1 MAEING
7 AHRQGQRH
15 RQRHRQRSWQHWL
28 CRRSLQRRRRSSG
41 STAPAA
47 LFLQSRPGRWIKTA
61 MTVSLSPT
69 PEAALPSPAARLSL
83 QKSTI
88 AADTTT
94 IRSLDWDRSRFD
106 IEFGLRN
113 GTTYN
118 AFLVRGERI
127 ALIDTSHAKFRDL
140 WLACLR
146 EELDPR
152 QIDVLIVSH
161 TEPDHSGL
169 VADLLELNP
178 EIEVVASKVAIQF
191 LENQVHRPFRS
202 RAVKSG
208 DQLDLGTNPDS
219 GVAHRFEFLSAP
231 NLHWP
236 DTIFSFDHGSGI
248 LYTCDAFGLHY
259 CSEDLFDVDPGAIAP
274 DFRFY
279 YECLM
284 GPNARSVLQAMKRME
299 ALPPISTIAVGHG
312 PLLRHHL
319 DLWTAD
325 YRSWSSDRSQGEAY
339 AAVCYLSQY
348 GFCDRLS
355 QAIARGIS
363 KAEAQVQLVDLR
375 ATDAQELSALIGEA
389 SAVVVPTWPAQ
400 PDADLQA
407 SIGTLLAALKPKQWL
422 AVYDAYGGNDQPI
435 DTVASQLRSLGQ
447 KQAFAPLRIRQ
458 VPGAADYQL
467 CEEAGTDLGQL
478 LTRARAIAAM
488 KSLDGDLDKAL
499 GRLSGGLYVVTA
511 RQGEGDSIRSGAM
524 VASWVSQ
531 ASFAPPGISIAVARD
546 RAIESLLQV
555 GDRFVLN
562 ILRQDNHQA
571 LLRHFLRRFPPGAD
585 RFAGVS
591 VLEGVARGG
600 PVLGDALAYLGCR
613 VTQRMEV
620 PDHWIIYAEVE
631 QGNVSDASART
642 AVHHRKVGNHY

>member
-1 MAEING
+1 MVATPSVANSAASVSG
-7 AHRQGQRH
+7 A
-15 RQRHRQRSWQHWL
+15 
-28 CRRSLQRRRRSSG
+28 
-41 STAPAA
+41 P
-47 LFLQSRPGRWIKTA
+47 
-61 MTVSLSPT
+61 
-69 PEAALPSPAARLSL
+69 RLSL
-83 QKSTI
+83 QCEGI

-118 AFLVRGERI
+118 SFLVRGERT
-127 ALIDTSHAKFRDL
+127 ALIDTSHLKFEDS
-140 WLACLR
+140 WLPLLQ
-146 EELDPR
+146 EQIDPR
-152 QIDVLIVSH
+152 AIDHLIVSH

-169 VADLLELNP
+169 IGHLIDLNP
-178 EIEVVASKVAIQF
+178 EIEIVGSKVAIQF

-208 DQLDLGTNPDS
+208 DVLDLGTNPES

-236 DTIFSFDHGSGI
+236 DTIFSFDHGTGI

-259 CSEDLFDVDPGAIAP
+259 CSDHVFDVDPGAIAP

-279 YECLM
+279 YDCLM
-284 GPNARSVLQAMKRME
+284 GPNARSVLQALKRME
-299 ALPPISTIAVGHG
+299 GLPPVTTIAVGHG

-319 DLWTAD
+319 SLWVDD
-325 YRSWSSDRSQGEAY
+325 YRSWSSERSSGEAY

-355 QAIARGIS
+355 QAIARGIG
-363 KAEAQVQLVDLR
+363 KAGAAVQLVDLR
-375 ATDAQELSALIGEA
+375 ATDAQELAALIGEA
-389 SAVVVPTWPAQ
+389 SAVVVPTWPAS

-407 SIGTLLAALKPKQWL
+407 SIGTLLAALKPKQWV
-422 AVYDAYGGNDQPI
+422 ACYDAFGGNDEPI
-435 DTVASQLRSLGQ
+435 DTVASQLRTLGQ
-447 KQAFAPLRIRQ
+447 KTAFEPLRIRQ
-458 VPGAADYQL
+458 VPQTGDYQR

-478 LTRARAIAAM
+478 LTKAKAIEAM

-511 RQGEGDSIRSGAM
+511 RQGTGEDSRSGAM

-531 ASFAPPGISIAVARD
+531 ASFDPPGITVAVAKD
-546 RAIESLLQV
+546 RAIEALLQV
-555 GDRFVLN
+555 EDRFVLN
-562 ILRQDNHQA
+562 ILRDDNHQQ

-585 RFAGVS
+585 RFAGVNT
-591 VLEGVARGG
+591 LEAVAAGG

-613 VTQRMEV
+613 VAQRLEG
-620 PDHWIIYAEVE
+620 PDHWIIYAVVE
-631 QGNVSDASART
+631 EGNVADTQAAT

>member
-1 MAEING
+1 MAET
-7 AHRQGQRH
+7 AVA
-15 RQRHRQRSWQHWL
+15 
-28 CRRSLQRRRRSSG
+28 
-41 STAPAA
+41 STP
-47 LFLQSRPGRWIKTA
+47 
-61 MTVSLSPT
+61 
-69 PEAALPSPAARLSL
+69 RLSL
-83 QKSTI
+83 QCEAI

-118 AFLVRGERI
+118 SFLVRGERT
-127 ALIDTSHAKFRDL
+127 ALIDTSHLKFEHT
-140 WLACLR
+140 WLPLLR
-146 EELDPR
+146 EQIDPR
-152 QIDVLIVSH
+152 GIDHLIVSH

-169 VADLLELNP
+169 IGHLIDLNP
-178 EIEVVASKVAIQF
+178 EIEIVGSKVAIQF

-208 DQLDLGTNPDS
+208 EELDLGTNPTS
-219 GVAHRFEFLSAP
+219 GVQHRFEFLSAP

-236 DTIFSFDHGSGI
+236 DTIFSFDHGTAI

-259 CSEDLFDVDPGAIAP
+259 CSEELFDSDPGAIAP

-299 ALPPISTIAVGHG
+299 SLATPITTIAVGHG

-319 DLWTAD
+319 DLWTGD
-325 YRSWSSDRSQGEAY
+325 YRSWSSERSQGAAY
-339 AAVCYLSQY
+339 AAVCYVSQY

-355 QAIARGIS
+355 QAIARGIG
-363 KAEAQVQLVDLR
+363 KTEAQVQLVDLR
-375 ATDAQELSALIGEA
+375 ATDAQELSALVGEA
-389 SAVVVPTWPAQ
+389 SAVVVPTWSAEA
-400 PDADLQA
+400 DADLQA
-407 SIGTLLAALKPKQWL
+407 SVGTLLAALKPKQWV

-435 DTVASQLRSLGQ
+435 DTVASQLRALGQ
-447 KQAFAPLRIRQ
+447 KSAFEPLRIRQ
-458 VPGAADYQL
+458 VPDGSDYQR

-478 LTRARAIAAM
+478 LTKAKTISAM
-488 KSLDGDLDKAL
+488 KALDGDLDRAL

-511 RQGEGDSIRSGAM
+511 RQGEGESARSGAM

-531 ASFAPPGISIAVARD
+531 ASFEPPGITIAVARD

-562 ILRQDNHQA
+562 VLREDNHQS
-571 LLRHFLRRFPPGAD
+571 LLRHFLKRFPPGAD
-585 RFAGVS
+585 RFENVA

-600 PVLGDALAYLGCR
+600 PVLGDALAFLGCR
-613 VTQRMEV
+613 VTKRMEV
-620 PDHWIIYAEVE
+620 PDHWIVYAEVE
-631 QGNVSDASART
+631 QGNVADASART

>member
-1 MAEING
+1 MAVATG
-7 AHRQGQRH
+7 
-15 RQRHRQRSWQHWL
+15 
-28 CRRSLQRRRRSSG
+28 
-41 STAPAA
+41 
-47 LFLQSRPGRWIKTA
+47 
-61 MTVSLSPT
+61 
-69 PEAALPSPAARLSL
+69 RLSL
-83 QKSTI
+83 QCEAI

-118 AFLVRGERI
+118 AFLVRGERT
-127 ALIDTSHAKFRDL
+127 ALIDSSHAKFRET
-140 WLACLR
+140 WLPLLR
-146 EELDPR
+146 EQIDPKA
-152 QIDVLIVSH
+152 IDVLIVSH

-169 VADLLELNP
+169 IGDLLDLNP
-178 EIEVVASKVAIQF
+178 EIEIVASKVAIQF

-208 DQLDLGTNPDS
+208 DSLDLGINPDT
-219 GVAHRFEFLSAP
+219 GTEHRFEFLSAP

-236 DTIFSFDHGSGI
+236 DTIFSFDHGTGI

-259 CSEDLFDVDPGAIAP
+259 CSDELFDVDPGAIAP

-279 YECLM
+279 YDCLM
-284 GPNARSVLQAMKRME
+284 GPNARSVLQALKRMDG
-299 ALPPISTIAVGHG
+299 LPAINTVAVGHG

-319 DLWTAD
+319 DHWIED
-325 YRSWSSDRSQGEAY
+325 YREWSGQRSKGETY

-355 QAIARGIS
+355 QAIARGIG

-389 SAVVVPTWPAQ
+389 QAVVVPTWPAE
-400 PDADLQA
+400 PDSELQA
-407 SIGTLLAALKPKQWL
+407 SIGTLLAALHSKQWVG
-422 AVYDAYGGNDQPI
+422 VYDAFGGNDAPI
-435 DTVASQLRSLGQ
+435 DAVASQLRAQEQ
-447 KQAFAPLRIRQ
+447 KEAFAPLRIRSLPTGQ
-458 VPGAADYQL
+458 DYQR

-478 LTRARAIAAM
+478 LTRDKTIAAM

-511 RQGEGDSIRSGAM
+511 SQGEGESLRRSAM

-531 ASFAPPGISIAVARD
+531 ASFTPPGLTIAVARD
-546 RAIESLLQV
+546 RAIEALMQV

-562 ILRQDNHQA
+562 VLRESNHQP
-571 LLRHFLRRFPPGAD
+571 LLRHFLKRFPPGAD
-585 RFAGVS
+585 RFAGVN
-591 VLEGVARGG
+591 VLEGVADGG

-613 VTQRMEV
+613 VEQRMEG
-620 PDHWIIYAEVE
+620 PDHWIIYAVVE
-631 QGNVSDASART
+631 QGNVADADART

>member
-1 MAEING
+1 MG
-7 AHRQGQRH
+7 ASASVLTSASPR
-15 RQRHRQRSWQHWL
+15 L
-28 CRRSLQRRRRSSG
+28 TLQCEG
-41 STAPAA
+41 IGP
-47 LFLQSRPGRWIKTA
+47 
-61 MTVSLSPT
+61 
-69 PEAALPSPAARLSL
+69 
-83 QKSTI
+83 
-88 AADTTT
+88 DTTT

-118 AFLVRGERI
+118 AFLVRGERT
-127 ALIDTSHAKFRDL
+127 ALIDTSHLKFADT
-140 WLACLR
+140 WLPLLL
-146 EELDPR
+146 E
-152 QIDVLIVSH
+152 QIDPMAIDHLIVSH

-169 VADLLELNP
+169 IGHLIDLNP
-178 EIEVVASKVAIQF
+178 EIEIVGSKVAIQF
-191 LENQVHRPFRS
+191 LENQVHRPFKS

-208 DQLDLGTNPDS
+208 DSLDLGINSSS
-219 GVAHRFEFLSAP
+219 GVQHRFEFLSAP

-236 DTIFSFDHGSGI
+236 DTIFSFDHGTGI

-259 CSEDLFDVDPGAIAP
+259 CSDDLFDVDPGAIAP

-279 YECLM
+279 YDCLM
-284 GPNARSVLQAMKRME
+284 GPNARSVLQAMKRMDS
-299 ALPPISTIAVGHG
+299 LPPITTIAVGHG

-319 DLWTAD
+319 DLWTGD

-355 QAIARGIS
+355 QAIARGIG

-375 ATDAQELSALIGEA
+375 ATDPQELSALVGEA
-389 SAVVVPTWPAQ
+389 NAVVVPTWPSD
-400 PDADLQA
+400 PDAELQA
-407 SIGTLLAALKPKQWL
+407 SIGTLLAALKPKQWV

-447 KQAFAPLRIRQ
+447 QQAFAPLRIRQ
-458 VPGAADYQL
+458 VPGAAVYQL

-478 LTRARAIAAM
+478 LTRAKAIAAM

-511 RQGEGDSIRSGAM
+511 RQGEGDTARSGAM

-531 ASFAPPGISIAVARD
+531 ASFDPPGLSIAVAKD

-562 ILRQDNHQA
+562 ILREDNHQS

-585 RFAGVS
+585 RFAGVA
-591 VLEGVARGG
+591 VLDDVARGG

-613 VTQRMEV
+613 VSQRMEV
-620 PDHWIIYAEVE
+620 SDHWVVYAEVE
-631 QGNVSDASART
+631 QGNVADASGRT

>member
-1 MAEING
+1 
-7 AHRQGQRH
+7 
-15 RQRHRQRSWQHWL
+15 
-28 CRRSLQRRRRSSG
+28 
-41 STAPAA
+41 
-47 LFLQSRPGRWIKTA
+47 
-61 MTVSLSPT
+61 MTV
-69 PEAALPSPAARLSL
+69 APSPMSAASAVGRLSL
-83 QKSTI
+83 QCQDI
-88 AADTTT
+88 AADTTA

-118 AFLVRGERI
+118 SFLVRGERT
-127 ALIDTSHAKFRDL
+127 ALIDTSHLKFEST
-140 WLACLR
+140 WLPL
-146 EELDPR
+146 LQQ
-152 QIDVLIVSH
+152 QIDPQAIDHLIVSH

-169 VADLLELNP
+169 IGHLIDLNP
-178 EIEVVASKVAIQF
+178 EIEIVGSKVAIQF

-208 DQLDLGTNPDS
+208 EELDLGTNPDS
-219 GVAHRFEFLSAP
+219 GVQHRFEFLSAP

-236 DTIFSFDHGSGI
+236 DTIFSFDHGTGI

-259 CSEDLFDVDPGAIAP
+259 CSDELFDSDPGAIAP

-284 GPNARSVLQAMKRME
+284 GPNARSVLQAMKRMDGL
-299 ALPPISTIAVGHG
+299 ATPINTIAVGHG
-312 PLLRHHL
+312 PLLRQHL
-319 DLWTAD
+319 DLWTGD
-325 YRSWSSDRSQGEAY
+325 YRAWSSERSQGEAY

-355 QAIARGIS
+355 QAIARGIG

-375 ATDAQELSALIGEA
+375 ATDAQELSALVGEA
-389 SAVVVPTWPAQ
+389 SAVVVPTWPAEV
-400 PDADLQA
+400 DADLQA
-407 SIGTLLAALKPKQWL
+407 SIGTLLAALKPKQWV

-478 LTRARAIAAM
+478 LTRDKAIAAM
-488 KSLDGDLDKAL
+488 KALDGDLDKAL

-511 RQGEGDSIRSGAM
+511 RQGEGDSVRSGAM

-531 ASFAPPGISIAVARD
+531 ASFDPPGISIAVSKD

-562 ILRQDNHQA
+562 ILREDNHQP

-585 RFAGVS
+585 RFAGVN
-591 VLEGVARGG
+591 VLEGVASGG
-600 PVLGDALAYLGCR
+600 PVLGDALAFLGCR

-620 PDHWIIYAEVE
+620 PDHWIVYAEVE
-631 QGNVSDASART
+631 QGNVSDSTART

>member
-1 MAEING
+1 MSATPSAIP
-7 AHRQGQRH
+7 A
-15 RQRHRQRSWQHWL
+15 
-28 CRRSLQRRRRSSG
+28 
-41 STAPAA
+41 TAPR
-47 LFLQSRPGRWIKTA
+47 LTLQCEP
-61 MTVSLSPT
+61 
-69 PEAALPSPAARLSL
+69 
-83 QKSTI
+83 I
-88 AADTTT
+88 AAGTTA

-118 AFLVRGERI
+118 AFLVRGERT
-127 ALIDTSHAKFRDL
+127 ALIDTSHAKFRDS
-140 WLACLR
+140 WLPLLR
-146 EELDPR
+146 E
-152 QIDVLIVSH
+152 QIDPMAIDFLIVSH

-169 VADLLELNP
+169 IGDLIDANP
-178 EIEVVASKVAIQF
+178 EIEIIASKVAIQF
-191 LENQVHRPFRS
+191 LENQVHRSFRS

-208 DQLDLGTNPDS
+208 DTLDLGCGAD
-219 GVAHRFEFLSAP
+219 GVEHRFEFLSAP

-236 DTIFSFDHGSGI
+236 DTIFSFDHGTAI

-259 CSEDLFDVDPGAIAP
+259 CSDDLFDVDPGAIAP

-284 GPNARSVLQAMKRME
+284 GPNARSVLQALKRMD
-299 ALPPISTIAVGHG
+299 ALPEITTIAVGHG
-312 PLLRHHL
+312 PLLREHL
-319 DLWTAD
+319 PLWVGD
-325 YRSWSSDRSQGEAY
+325 YREWSGQRSAGHTY
-339 AAVCYLSQY
+339 AAICYVSQY

-355 QAIARGIS
+355 QAIARGVA
-363 KAEAQVQLVDLR
+363 KAEAQVQLIDLR
-375 ATDAQELSALIGEA
+375 ATDPQELSALIGEA
-389 SAVVVPTWPAQ
+389 TAVVVPTWPAE

-407 SIGTLLAALKPKQWL
+407 AVGTLLAALNPKQWL
-422 AVYDAYGGNDQPI
+422 ACYDAFGGNDAPI
-435 DTVASQLRSLGQ
+435 DAVAGQLRSLNPQ
-447 KQAFAPLRIRQ
+447 EAFTPLRIRQ
-458 VPGAADYQL
+458 VPGAADYQR

-478 LTRARAIAAM
+478 LTREKTIAAM

-511 RQGEGDSIRSGAM
+511 RQGEGESVRSGAM

-531 ASFAPPGISIAVARD
+531 ASFEPPGITVAVAKD

-562 ILRQDNHQA
+562 ILREDNHQQ

-591 VLEGVARGG
+591 VLEGAASGG
-600 PVLGDALAYLGCR
+600 PVLGDALAFLGCR
-613 VTQRMEV
+613 VAQRMEG

-631 QGNVSDASART
+631 QGNVADTNAST

>member
-1 MAEING
+1 MGSAVTLD
-7 AHRQGQRH
+7 AAV
-15 RQRHRQRSWQHWL
+15 
-28 CRRSLQRRRRSSG
+28 SSK
-41 STAPAA
+41 P
-47 LFLQSRPGRWIKTA
+47 
-61 MTVSLSPT
+61 
-69 PEAALPSPAARLSL
+69 RLSL
-83 QKSTI
+83 QCEVI

-118 AFLVRGERI
+118 SFLVRGERT
-127 ALIDTSHAKFRDL
+127 ALIDTSHLKFEDS
-140 WLACLR
+140 WLPLLQ
-146 EELDPR
+146 E
-152 QIDVLIVSH
+152 QIDPKQIDHLIVSH

-169 VADLLELNP
+169 IGHLIDLHP
-178 EIEVVASKVAIQF
+178 EIEIVASKVAIQF
-191 LENQVHRPFRS
+191 LENQVHRPFKR

-208 DQLDLGTNPDS
+208 DQLDLGTNPES

-236 DTIFSFDHGSGI
+236 DTIFSFDHGTGI

-259 CSEDLFDVDPGAIAP
+259 CSDHVFDVDPGAIAP

-279 YECLM
+279 YDCLM
-284 GPNARSVLQAMKRME
+284 GPNARSVLQALKRME
-299 ALPPISTIAVGHG
+299 GLPPITTIAVGHG

-319 DLWTAD
+319 SLWVDD
-325 YRSWSSDRSQGEAY
+325 YRSWSSERSSGEAY

-355 QAIARGIS
+355 QAIARGIG
-363 KAEAQVQLVDLR
+363 KAGAAVQLVDLR
-375 ATDAQELSALIGEA
+375 ATDAQELAALIGEA
-389 SAVVVPTWPAQ
+389 SAVVVPTWPASA
-400 PDADLQA
+400 DADLQA
-407 SIGTLLAALKPKQWL
+407 SIGTLLAALKPKQWV
-422 AVYDAYGGNDQPI
+422 ACYDAFGGNDEPI
-435 DTVASQLRSLGQ
+435 DTVASQLRTMGQ
-447 KQAFAPLRIRQ
+447 KTAFEPLRIRQ
-458 VPGAADYQL
+458 VPQTGDYQR

-478 LTRARAIAAM
+478 LTKAKAIEAM

-511 RQGEGDSIRSGAM
+511 RQGTGEDTRSGAM

-531 ASFAPPGISIAVARD
+531 ASFDPPGITVAVAKD
-546 RAIESLLQV
+546 RAIEALLQV
-555 GDRFVLN
+555 DDRFVLN
-562 ILRQDNHQA
+562 ILRDDNHQQ

-585 RFAGVS
+585 RFAGVNT
-591 VLEGVARGG
+591 LEGVAAGG

-613 VTQRMEV
+613 VAQRMEG
-620 PDHWIIYAEVE
+620 PDHWIIYAVVE
-631 QGNVSDASART
+631 EGNVADTQAAT